1 MLQESDYM
9 GVTFHFYDSDEE
21 EDDGDEMPVHSQY
34 VSKLGQSQNLTQQQK
49 QFIARTAHSAKQAE
63 NR

>member
-21 EDDGDEMPVHSQY
+21 DDDGDEMPVHSQY
-34 VSKLGQSQNLTQQQK
+34 VSKLGQSQNLK
-49 QFIARTAHSAKQAE
+49 NKNFLHKIWLLYE
-63 NR
+63 N